1 MKMSL
6 IGRMSETDGVGAG
19 RNDVEILN
27 TRNCLFGIE
36 DGARTTTRQAP
47 LHPRFRETVTTGKGG
62 VRSLSAGIHEDG
74 GTVSTSSDQHFTSH
88 QNPLEV

>member
-1 MKMSL
+1 
-6 IGRMSETDGVGAG
+6 MSETDGVGAG
-19 RNDVEILN
+19 INDVEILN

-47 LHPRFRETVTTGKGG
+47 PQVSGDGDDGEGGG
-62 VRSLSAGIHEDG
+62 VRSLSAVIHEDG

>member
-47 LHPRFRETVTTGKGG
+47 PQVLGDGDDGEGG
-62 VRSLSAGIHEDG
+62 EGCAASPPGYTKMVA
-74 GTVSTSSDQHFTSH
+74 Q
-88 QNPLEV
+88 